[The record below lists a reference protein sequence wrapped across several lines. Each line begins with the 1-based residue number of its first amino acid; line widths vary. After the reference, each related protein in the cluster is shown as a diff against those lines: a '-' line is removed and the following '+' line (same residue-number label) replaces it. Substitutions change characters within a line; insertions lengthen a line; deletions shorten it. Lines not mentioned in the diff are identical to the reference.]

1 MDGSIIDIM
10 LFAPLA
16 TILGVLLF
24 WFIQLLF
31 IQGQK
36 YLLEKIRKKHEP
48 FCRFTNYLG
57 ILFQTICQ
65 ALGYTVTKSG
75 ISDIYVSVNYGKVAP
90 KKQKKGIFEWISNVF
105 LFIGPFF
112 IPAFLLL
119 ICLFFIL
126 KNGFNTTIPAHLLE
140 LKYTFGGQLTIFGVN
155 LYNFTASFLN
165 FLANIDLFHPVHLGF
180 LFLLIFLG
188 LGIRP
193 SYLGEKKIDKIDILY
208 ELKNI
213 WQLITY
219 KPAYIVSLFLVSYS
233 FFYLSL
239 LLDKGFYATMFSV
252 FGWLSIISIVALFL
266 SYLII
271 LFIFAIDQIEGRKK
285 IIPYITIPISYI
297 LARILFIY
305 LQTEMDKSMSL
316 MIMILLTILV
326 IYLLKKPKGDK
337 FKTKRKIKRLK
348 DKSEGEEQDE

>member
-90 KKQKKGIFEWISNVF
+90 KKQKKGIFEWISNAF

-112 IPAFLLL
+112 LSAFLLL

-126 KNGFNTTIPAHLLE
+126 KNGFDTTIPVHLLE

-155 LYNFTASFLN
+155 LYEFTASFFN
-165 FLANIDLFHPVHLGF
+165 FLVNIDLFHPVHLGF

-239 LLDKGFYATMFSV
+239 LLDKGFYATLFSV
-252 FGWLSIISIVALFL
+252 FGWLSIISIIALFL
-266 SYLII
+266 SFLIL
-271 LFIFAIDQIEGRKK
+271 LFIFAIDKIKGRKK

-297 LARILFIY
+297 LARVLFIY
-305 LQTEMDKSMSL
+305 LPTDMDKSMSL
-316 MIMILLTILV
+316 IIMILLTILV
-326 IYLLKKPKGDK
+326 IYLLMKPKCDK
-337 FKTKRKIKRLK
+337 FKTKKKIKRLK
-348 DKSEGEEQDE
+348 DKSEGEEQNE